1 MLHAAVGVRH
11 DFLEGCVHVHGAP
24 LGLDVLL
31 HGGADPVRL
40 VPVQER
46 HLEAVVL
53 VQEPVHGREHHL
65 EACGGGHRSRK
76 YYKIRPC
83 KCEMKTKEDALC
95 LPFSDNFRKLRSY
108 ILKKKIHLTVMESL
122 SGSMKSNALA
132 MATKTSSLMRS
143 GMLYLSEQ
151 EEVAGVNGGE
161 VEG

>member
-1 MLHAAVGVRH
+1 
-11 DFLEGCVHVHGAP
+11 
-24 LGLDVLL
+24 
-31 HGGADPVRL
+31 
-40 VPVQER
+40 
-46 HLEAVVL
+46 
-53 VQEPVHGREHHL
+53 
-65 EACGGGHRSRK
+65 
-76 YYKIRPC
+76 
-83 KCEMKTKEDALC
+83 MKTKEDALC